1 MDINKCNR
9 SKRDCSDDDKH
20 HLLKTFNALNEIS
33 LLAPK
38 DFAFVKRTSGEWQ
51 PAVVVA
57 VSPTHAYEKKWI
69 KFLLDID
76 GHTKTIPACKWTKL
90 IRLVHFPAT
99 RTPVDPDGA
108 LPTLRQTS
116 TKSAPKGKLP
126 FKQNTSI
133 REDHKFQSSD
143 NHQRAFM
150 SALASIESPR
160 STKSRVV

>member
-1 MDINKCNR
+1 MDINKCIR
-9 SKRDCSDDDKH
+9 SKRHCSDDDKH
-20 HLLKTFNALNEIS
+20 HLLKTFNALNEIAQ
-33 LLAPK
+33 LAPK

-90 IRLVHFPAT
+90 ICLVHFPA
-99 RTPVDPDGA
+99 TPVDPDGA
-108 LPTLRQTS
+108 LPTLRQIG

-126 FKQNTSI
+126 FKQTEDSST
-133 REDHKFQSSD
+133 RKDHKFQTND

-150 SALASIESPR
+150 SALASIDSPR